1 MFEKLIMFKVV
12 PWILKGVSEAWVEV
26 VRRWDLDEAPP
37 GHFII
42 QMLIWVK
49 MDKQQQSDN
58 TVILTDIGKQKII
71 VKNKILTETFF
82 NKSLMVLHKICLY
95 FKGFL

>member
-1 MFEKLIMFKVV
+1 MSRNLGAAFTM
-12 PWILKGVSEAWVEV
+12 S
-26 VRRWDLDEAPP
+26 
-37 GHFII
+37 
-42 QMLIWVK
+42 LIWVK
-49 MDKQQQSDN
+49 MDKPQQSDN

-71 VKNKILTETFF
+71 VKNKILTETYF

>member
-1 MFEKLIMFKVV
+1 
-12 PWILKGVSEAWVEV
+12 
-26 VRRWDLDEAPP
+26 
-37 GHFII
+37 
-42 QMLIWVK
+42 

-71 VKNKILTETFF
+71 IKNKILTETYF